1 MKRQIS
7 NQFTFIL
14 SIIAFVFLLP
24 DSSIAGEKQLFR
36 GDQKSLQISAIAI
49 DPVNT
54 NTLYIGTQQGVF
66 RSKNGGSNWIPICK
80 DLKSTDV
87 FCLAIDPVNTRTL
100 YAGTRR
106 GIFKSVDGGDNWIL
120 MKSCLREVAVLAIAI
135 DPADTNTLYAIGND
149 AAWVVGMFKNHKN
162 EIRYESKF
170 RDYAFKSTNGGKK
183 WSSINVGFEKYNLEL
198 ESLAV
203 DPIEPNTLYAGT
215 RSGIYKSV
223 DRGANWPEHKCKLG
237 ELNISTIVIDPRNN
251 KTIYVGTMVGVFK
264 STDGGTNWT
273 YFSKG
278 LNKIDVLTLAIEP
291 LTTQRRFTPAH
302 SMALI
307 RA

>member
-1 MKRQIS
+1 
-7 NQFTFIL
+7 
-14 SIIAFVFLLP
+14 
-24 DSSIAGEKQLFR
+24 
-36 GDQKSLQISAIAI
+36 
-49 DPVNT
+49 
-54 NTLYIGTQQGVF
+54 
-66 RSKNGGSNWIPICK
+66 
-80 DLKSTDV
+80 
-87 FCLAIDPVNTRTL
+87 
-100 YAGTRR
+100 
-106 GIFKSVDGGDNWIL
+106 

-183 WSSINVGFEKYNLEL
+183 WSSINIGFEKYNLEL

-223 DRGANWPEHKCKLG
+223 DWGANWPEHKCKLG
-237 ELNISTIVIDPRNN
+237 ELNINTIVIDPRNN
-251 KTIYVGTMVGVFK
+251 NTIYVGTMVGVFK

-278 LNKIDVLTLAIEP
+278 LNKIDVLALAIEP
-291 LTTQRRFTPAH
+291 DNTATVYAGTINGVYKSTDGGTNWYEINNGLNKNKIQELAIDPNNKNILYAGAVDGIYKSTDGGNKWII
-302 SMALI
+302 SK
-307 RA
+307 